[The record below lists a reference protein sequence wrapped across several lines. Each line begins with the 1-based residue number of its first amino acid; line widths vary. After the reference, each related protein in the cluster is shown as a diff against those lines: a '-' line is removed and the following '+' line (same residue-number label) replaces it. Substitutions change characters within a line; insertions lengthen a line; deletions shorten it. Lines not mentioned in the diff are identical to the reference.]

1 MFKSFKHTCLAAT
14 AVISALTSIYAASEE
29 KLVIYTARKEHL
41 VKPLFDL
48 YTKQTGVKIDYITDK
63 AGPLITRLQAEGKN
77 TPADLLITVDAGNLW
92 QAKDKGV
99 LQPIES
105 STLQKNLPAYLRD
118 PSNHWYGLSVRART
132 MVYATDR
139 VKPAELST
147 YTNLADKKW
156 EGRLC
161 LRTSK
166 KVYNQSL
173 VATVIERLGTDKTEQ
188 VVKGWVSN
196 LAAPVFSND
205 TMAMEAVAAG
215 QCDVTV
221 VNTYYFGRLI
231 KAKPKTKLKLFWA
244 NQQTTGTHVNVSGAG
259 VTKYAK
265 HKATAV
271 KFLEWLSTPTAQ
283 KIFADANME
292 YPANKTVKPA
302 KLVASWGEF
311 KADQLNVEIAG
322 KKQAEAIKLMDR
334 AGYK

>member
-1 MFKSFKHTCLAAT
+1 MLKSLKHTCLAAT
-14 AVISALTSIYAASEE
+14 AVISAFTSIYVAAEE
-29 KLVIYTARKEHL
+29 KLVVYTARKEHL
-41 VKPLFDL
+41 VKPIFDL
-48 YTKQTGVKIDYITDK
+48 YTKQTGVKIDYITDS

-92 QAKDKGV
+92 QAQDKGV
-99 LQPIES
+99 LQS
-105 STLQKNLPAYLRD
+105 VKSKTLEQNIPAHLRD
-118 PSNHWYGLSVRART
+118 PNSHWFGLSVRART

-139 VKPAELST
+139 VKLEELST
-147 YTNLADKKW
+147 YANLADKKW
-156 EGRLC
+156 DGRLC

-173 VATVIERLGTDKTEQ
+173 VATIIERLGKEKTEQ
-188 VVKGWVSN
+188 VVKGWVNN

-221 VNTYYFGRLI
+221 VNTYYYGRLL
-231 KAKPKTKLKLFWA
+231 KEKPDTKLKLFWA
-244 NQQTTGTHVNVSGAG
+244 NQKTTGTHVNVSGAG

-265 HKATAV
+265 HKAAAV
-271 KFLEWLSTPTAQ
+271 KFLEWLSTPSAQ

-292 YPANKTVKPA
+292 YPANSAVKPA

-311 KADQLNVEIAG
+311 KADQLNVDIAG
-322 KKQAEAIKLMDR
+322 RKQAEAIKLMDR